1 MNILF
6 PHRRHLKPQLLW
18 PVMALVLSACV
29 SKPPVVTVAPP
40 VVEPPPPA
48 PGVIMPPPKPAP
60 LVIAP
65 EPEPEPVPVLVS
77 KARSD
82 REFRKDAAR
91 HIYEQNA
98 HRIYSGRLPPLLKA
112 VGVMDVVVDRR
123 GHVLRVEWRRAPKH
137 APDVIKEI
145 ERTVMAAAPY
155 PAPIHVGQATYTDTW
170 LWDKSGRFQ
179 LDTLTEGQR

>member
-1 MNILF
+1 MNILS

-18 PVMALVLSACV
+18 PLMALVLSACV

-48 PGVIMPPPKPAP
+48 PVVIMPPPKPAP

-65 EPEPEPVPVLVS
+65 DPEPEPAPVLVS

-155 PAPIHVGQATYTDTW
+155 PAPIHLGQATYTDTW

>member
-1 MNILF
+1 MKIF
-6 PHRRHLKPQLLW
+6 HPHRCQWRPQLFW
-18 PVMALVLSACV
+18 PVLAMVLVACV
-29 SKPPVVTVAPP
+29 SKPPVAVAPP
-40 VVEPPPPA
+40 VVEPHPPA
-48 PGVIMPPPKPAP
+48 PVVIMPPTNPAP
-60 LVIAP
+60 RVTAP
-65 EPEPEPVPVLVS
+65 EPEPAPVLVS

-123 GHVLRVEWRRAPKH
+123 GNVLRVEWRRAPKH

-155 PAPIHVGQATYTDTW
+155 PAPIHLGQATYTDTW

>member
-1 MNILF
+1 MNVLAH
-6 PHRRHLKPQLLW
+6 HRRLTRWHLVW
-18 PVMALVLSACV
+18 PVLGVVLAGCV
-29 SKPPVVTVAPP
+29 SKPPVAVAPP
-40 VVEPPPPA
+40 QAEPPPSPVVHAPAHQPA
-48 PGVIMPPPKPAP
+48 PKAPAAAP
-60 LVIAP
+60 AP
-65 EPEPEPVPVLVS
+65 EPEPTHVS
-77 KARSD
+77 KARSE

-98 HRIYSGRLPPLLKA
+98 HRIYTGRLPPLLKA

-145 ERTVMAAAPY
+145 ERTVMAASPY
-155 PAPIHVGQATYTDTW
+155 PAPIHLGQATYTDTW

>member
-1 MNILF
+1 
-6 PHRRHLKPQLLW
+6 
-18 PVMALVLSACV
+18 MALVLGACV
-29 SKPPVVTVAPP
+29 SKPPVAVAPP
-40 VVEPPPPA
+40 VVDPPLA
-48 PGVIMPPPKPAP
+48 PVVIMPPPKPAP

-65 EPEPEPVPVLVS
+65 EPEPAPALVS

-91 HIYEQNA
+91 HIYEQDA
-98 HRIYSGRLPPLLKA
+98 HRIYTGRLPPLLKA

-123 GHVLRVEWRRAPKH
+123 GNVLRVEWRRAPKH

-155 PAPIHVGQATYTDTW
+155 PAPIHLGQATYTETW

>member
-1 MNILF
+1 MNVLAH
-6 PHRRHLKPQLLW
+6 HRRLTRLHLVW
-18 PVMALVLSACV
+18 PVLGVVLAGCV
-29 SKPPVVTVAPP
+29 SKPPVAVAPP
-40 VVEPPPPA
+40 QAEPPPA
-48 PGVIMPPPKPAP
+48 PVVHAPAP
-60 LVIAP
+60 QPAPVAPAAAPAP
-65 EPEPEPVPVLVS
+65 EPEPTHVS
-77 KARSD
+77 KARSE

-98 HRIYSGRLPPLLKA
+98 HRIYAGRLPPLLKA

-145 ERTVMAAAPY
+145 ERTVMAASPY
-155 PAPIHVGQATYTDTW
+155 PAPIHLGQATYTDTW

>member
-1 MNILF
+1 M
-6 PHRRHLKPQLLW
+6 
-18 PVMALVLSACV
+18 VLVACV
-29 SKPPVVTVAPP
+29 SKPPVAVAPP

-48 PGVIMPPPKPAP
+48 PVVIMPPTNPAP
-60 LVIAP
+60 RVTAP
-65 EPEPEPVPVLVS
+65 EPEPAPVLVS

-123 GHVLRVEWRRAPKH
+123 GNVLRVEWRRAPKH

-155 PAPIHVGQATYTDTW
+155 PAPIHLGQATYTDTW